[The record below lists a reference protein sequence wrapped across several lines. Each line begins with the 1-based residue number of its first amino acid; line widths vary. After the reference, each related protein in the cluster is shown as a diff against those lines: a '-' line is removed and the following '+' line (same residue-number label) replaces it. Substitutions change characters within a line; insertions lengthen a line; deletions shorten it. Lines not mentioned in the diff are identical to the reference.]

1 MTDLM
6 ELRNEEAWQMLLD
19 NGLKRFTAVYTADGA
34 HLGGAVRIHFR
45 PEEEIDPGLKLWG
58 SYLEIFADDLGEH
71 IFVPTDF
78 VDEFDTEAN
87 QVILSVDESV
97 VERETWNNIPDF
109 VARQLSTVEEL
120 PFPKGY
126 PA

>member
-1 MTDLM
+1 MTNLM
-6 ELRNEEAWQMLLD
+6 ELRDEEAWQMLLD
-19 NGLKRFTAVYTADGA
+19 NGLKRFTDVFTADGV

-45 PEEEIDPGLKLWG
+45 PEDEVDPGLKLWG
-58 SYLEIFADDLGEH
+58 SYLEIFADELGEH

-109 VARQLSTVEEL
+109 VARKLSAVEDL
-120 PFPKGY
+120 PFPEGY